1 MLGVRNFDELNVMV
15 GMKRSEEFSDYFGA
29 MDLDEN
35 DEKKRITLAE
45 RLEDN
50 FLLVLALLFTMQQY
64 ESIEWEE
71 IRVKFEMAYRNGL
84 NGFIEIDEYL
94 DLYIQK
100 FSYDMVE
107 STQNHIDEPYYY
119 SHDRARFSAENESN
133 SSWNYADYQAAIQSG
148 KTKKKWVDVRDKRER
163 ETHRKVGGTVKP
175 IGEPFIVGSSLM
187 QFAKDTSL
195 GASSSEI
202 INCRCKTI
210 YY

>member
-133 SSWNYADYQAAIQSG
+133 SSWNYADYQAAIQIG
-148 KTKKKWVDVRDKRER
+148 KKKKKWVDVRDKRER

>member
-1 MLGVRNFDELNVMV
+1 MLGVINFDELNVMV

-133 SSWNYADYQAAIQSG
+133 SSWNYADYQAAVQSG

-175 IGEPFIVGSSLM
+175 IGEPFIVGNSLM

>member
-64 ESIEWEE
+64 EPIEWEE

>member
-163 ETHRKVGGTVKP
+163 ETHRKVGGTDKP

>member
-29 MDLDEN
+29 MDLGEN

-107 STQNHIDEPYYY
+107 STQIHIDEPYYY

-175 IGEPFIVGSSLM
+175 IGEPFIVGNSLM

>member
-175 IGEPFIVGSSLM
+175 IGEPFIVGNSLM

>member
-35 DEKKRITLAE
+35 DEKKRIALAE

-133 SSWNYADYQAAIQSG
+133 SSWNYADYQAAIRSG

-163 ETHRKVGGTVKP
+163 ETHRKVGGTIKP
-175 IGEPFIVGSSLM
+175 IEEPFIVGSSLM

-202 INCRCKTI
+202 INCRCKTV

>member
-1 MLGVRNFDELNVMV
+1 MLGVRNFDELNMMV

-94 DLYIQK
+94 DLYIQN